1 MIRVLHLIT
10 DLEVGGAESMLERLV
25 TRMRADRFHNLV
37 VSLTDLGPI
46 GGRLL
51 DAGVPTQCLRLRRGS
66 ANPGGIM
73 RLAAVIR
80 QFKPDLLQTWLYH
93 ADLLGT
99 LARYFV
105 SIPRLSWNIRCA
117 EVDFSQY
124 ARTTRWT
131 VAALARLSALPDVV
145 VANSEAGRASHLRLG
160 YRPKRWEIVA
170 NGFDLQRFRP
180 DARARA
186 AARAELGID
195 SEAFL
200 VALPARADP
209 MKDHETF
216 LRAARRVLDAGHPA
230 KFALVGRGAD
240 RDNPLIG
247 KVVAELGLQAA
258 VLALGERADMPR
270 IFAAADLVALSSAF
284 GEGFPN
290 VLGEAMAC
298 GVACVS
304 TDVGDAAAII
314 DKTGFVVPPRDPA
327 ALAAA
332 MSAVAAMSPEEVAR
346 LRESARRRIEQNFS
360 IEAVVRRYEALYE
373 QLIQVSPDKSERR
386 HT

>member
-10 DLEVGGAESMLERLV
+10 DLEVGGAESMLEKLV
-25 TRMRADRFHNLV
+25 TRTRADRFHNLV

-46 GGRLL
+46 GRRLL

-66 ANPGGIM
+66 ANPGGIV
-73 RLAAVIR
+73 RLAAVMLR
-80 QFKPDLLQTWLYH
+80 FKPHVLQTWLYH

-105 SIPRLSWNIRCA
+105 SVPRLSWNIRCT

-131 VAALARLSALPDVV
+131 VAALARLSSLPDVI

-180 DARARA
+180 DGQARA
-186 AARAELGID
+186 AVRAELGVD
-195 SEAFL
+195 SDVFL
-200 VALPARADP
+200 IALPARADP

-230 KFALVGRGAD
+230 KFILVGIGAD
-240 RDNPLIG
+240 RDHTLIA
-247 KVVAELGLQAA
+247 KIVAELGLQAA
-258 VLALGERADMPR
+258 VFALGERADMPG

-298 GVACVS
+298 GVPCVS

-332 MSAVAAMSPEEVAR
+332 MSVVAAMSPGEIAR
-346 LRESARRRIEQNFS
+346 LGDSARSRIERNFS
-360 IEAVVRRYEALYE
+360 IDAVVGRYEALYE
-373 QLIQVSPDKSERR
+373 QLIQVSPDQSERR
-386 HT
+386 QT